1 MTPEKGRGFH
11 AAPQLL
17 VVVSGQPSALVDVV
31 TGGPEVGHHSG
42 PSGRRGDEPEETG
55 VIVTHCKG
63 ENFARGPFNDLHCRL
78 TSFGRILHQLVYQPL
93 PELSG
98 PGMFSRQVLDSLYH
112 QLCRLAGQIKHQ
124 LGGHPEAIT
133 LFAVGVRT

>member
-1 MTPEKGRGFH
+1 MQAETAVAGLPLVGVLVVADGGDHFPRVAGILTPEKGRGFD

-55 VIVTHCKG
+55 VIVTHCKR
-63 ENFARGPFNDLHCRL
+63 ENFARGPFN
-78 TSFGRILHQLVYQPL
+78 GI
-93 PELSG
+93 
-98 PGMFSRQVLDSLYH
+98 
-112 QLCRLAGQIKHQ
+112 AG
-124 LGGHPEAIT
+124 
-133 LFAVGVRT
+133 